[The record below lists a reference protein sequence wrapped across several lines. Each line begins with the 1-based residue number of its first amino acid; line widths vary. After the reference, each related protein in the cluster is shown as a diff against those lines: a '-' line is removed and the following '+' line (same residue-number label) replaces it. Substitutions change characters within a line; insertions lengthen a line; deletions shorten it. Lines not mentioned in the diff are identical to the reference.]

1 LRSHREFVAKF
12 MKRSVKSPVLG
23 SLVGYVTYLSS
34 DEAMR
39 KAGSADTD
47 KLVAAFRGLTVET
60 PIGAIGLRASDGQS
74 TMGAWVGT
82 TKLDA
87 KRGVGIM
94 VNHEYIPGERVLPSD
109 DEVKKM
115 RSGN

>member
-1 LRSHREFVAKF
+1 
-12 MKRSVKSPVLG
+12 
-23 SLVGYVTYLSS
+23 VT
-34 DEAMR
+34 
-39 KAGSADTD
+39 
-47 KLVAAFRGLTVET
+47 F
-60 PIGAIGLRASDGQS
+60 RASDGQS

-82 TKLDA
+82 TKVDA

-94 VNHEYIPGERVLPSD
+94 VNHEYVPGDRVLPSD